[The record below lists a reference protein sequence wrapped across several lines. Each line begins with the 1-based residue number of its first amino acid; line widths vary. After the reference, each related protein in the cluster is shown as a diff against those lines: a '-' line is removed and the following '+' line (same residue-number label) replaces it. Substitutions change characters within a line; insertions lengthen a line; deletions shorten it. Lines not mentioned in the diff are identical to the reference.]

1 MFAGELVARFL
12 FSTLLYIQVEQKKK
26 KKRAA
31 ETDDE
36 EESEED
42 ADEEVEQVSQDKRQR
57 KRKQDES
64 KRPSMK
70 KTKLAPGDEGY
81 DPYDFDQQEDEV
93 APGNLHFF
101 EQFVPSG

>member
-1 MFAGELVARFL
+1 M
-12 FSTLLYIQVEQKKK
+12 
-26 KKRAA
+26 
-31 ETDDE
+31 
-36 EESEED
+36 
-42 ADEEVEQVSQDKRQR
+42 SQDKRQR
-57 KRKQDES
+57 KRKQDDS

-101 EQFVPSG
+101 E